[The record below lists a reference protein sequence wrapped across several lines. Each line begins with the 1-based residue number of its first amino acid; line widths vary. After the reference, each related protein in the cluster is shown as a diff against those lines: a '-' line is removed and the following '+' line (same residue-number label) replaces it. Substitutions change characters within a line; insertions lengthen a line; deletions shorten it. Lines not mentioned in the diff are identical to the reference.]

1 MGDDALDMLL
11 GGSRQGRRSR
21 SAGLRVSD
29 ILTMPEEQQALL
41 HWLIRHY
48 EATPDAL
55 ADQLGQALDQTQ
67 PCLDDLLGQGYLYTI
82 DRNGSTYYRVN
93 LAPKSGRQMPTDV
106 WQVLDR
112 DSEQANVFIS
122 YSRRNKEFVQQLHSA
137 LEATGRE
144 VWVDWESIPVAGDW
158 WQEIQLGIELAD
170 TFLFV
175 ISPHSAASKVCGQE
189 IEEALKHNKR
199 LVPVVYEDVLPE
211 QVHPELARLN
221 WIFLRP
227 EDDFQ
232 HGFQRLLAA
241 LDQDLDYV
249 RTHTRLLVRAL
260 DWERH
265 GRDHSYLLRG
275 TDLDRA
281 NEHLAQGN
289 NQEPRPTALHHRYVL
304 ASAEAEAALREGE
317 LERQTAVLAEQRR
330 WLQVVTAISV
340 VAVGMGLT
348 SGILLYR
355 AWQAQDQAELG
366 RWQALHQL
374 TQALDPAEPGDPAD
388 QSVPDLPSSLDQPP
402 LSDQP
407 LEALLIAAQA
417 GLAFQQLPQALQ
429 TPERQAQTYR
439 ALQQALAAVEGHTRD
454 DDGDPSEA
462 NLSILLQSSCTWLSD
477 HRSDLAIPQD
487 DPLWP
492 CP

>member
-1 MGDDALDMLL
+1 MGDDALDILL
-11 GGSRQGRRSR
+11 GGARQERRSR
-21 SAGLRVSD
+21 PAGLRVSD
-29 ILTMPEEQQALL
+29 ILTMPPDQQALL
-41 HWLIRHY
+41 HWLIRNY

-55 ADQLGQALDQTQ
+55 ADQLGQTLDQMQ
-67 PCLDDLLGQGYLYTI
+67 PCLDDLQGQGYLYTL
-82 DRNGSTYYRVN
+82 DRNGSTYYRVK
-93 LAPKSGRQMPTDV
+93 LAPKTGRQMPTDV

-175 ISPHSAASKVCGQE
+175 ISPDSAASKVCGQE

-199 LVPVVYEDVLPE
+199 LVPVVYEDVLPD
-211 QVHPELARLN
+211 QIHPELARLN

-232 HGFQRLLAA
+232 TGFQRLLAA

-249 RTHTRLLVRAL
+249 RAHTRLLVRAL

-275 TDLDRA
+275 ADLDRA

-317 LERQTAVLAEQRR
+317 LERQTAVMAEQRR
-330 WLQVVTAISV
+330 WLRVVTAISV
-340 VAVGMGLT
+340 VAVGVGVV
-348 SGILLYR
+348 SGTLLHR
-355 AWQAQDQAELG
+355 AKQAQAQAELG
-366 RWQALHQL
+366 QWQSLHRL
-374 TQALDPAEPGDPAD
+374 TQVLG
-388 QSVPDLPSSLDQPP
+388 QVDLQTPP
-402 LSDQP
+402 ESAQRDRQF
-407 LEALLIAAQA
+407 ELLLTATQA
-417 GLAFQQLPQALQ
+417 GQVFQQLPQAMQ

-439 ALQQALAAVEGHTRD
+439 ALQQALAALEGNTLD

-462 NLSILLQSSCTWLSD
+462 DLSALLQSSCTWLSD
-477 HRSDLAIPQD
+477 HRSTLAVPQN

>member
-1 MGDDALDMLL
+1 MGDDALDILL
-11 GGSRQGRRSR
+11 GGARQGRRSR

-29 ILTMPEEQQALL
+29 ILTMPEDQQALL

-48 EATPDAL
+48 EATPAAL
-55 ADQLGQALDQTQ
+55 AEALGQTTDQVQ

-82 DRNGSTYYRVN
+82 DRNGQTYYRVK
-93 LAPKSGRQMPTDV
+93 LAPKTGRQMPTDV
-106 WQVLDR
+106 WQVLER
-112 DSEQANVFIS
+112 NSEQANVFIS
-122 YSRRNKEFVQQLHSA
+122 YSRRNKDFVQQLHSA

-175 ISPHSAASKVCGQE
+175 ISPDSAASKVCGQE
-189 IEEALKHNKR
+189 IEEALTHNKR
-199 LVPVVYEDVLPE
+199 LVPVVVEDVSPE
-211 QVHPELARLN
+211 QIHPALARLN

-227 EDDFQ
+227 EDDFEQ
-232 HGFQRLLAA
+232 GLQRLLAA

-265 GRDHSYLLRG
+265 GRDNSYLLRG
-275 TDLDRA
+275 SDLDRA

-317 LERQTAVLAEQRR
+317 LARQTAVMAEQRR
-330 WLQVVTAISV
+330 WLRVVTAISV
-340 VAVGMGLT
+340 VAVGVGVM
-348 SGILLYR
+348 SGTLLHR
-355 AWQAQDQAELG
+355 AKQAQAQAELG
-366 RWQALHQL
+366 QWQALHQL
-374 TQALDPAEPGDPAD
+374 NQVLGSVNLQTPPDLAQQDQRFEVLLTATQAG
-388 QSVPDLPSSLDQPP
+388 QV
-402 LSDQP
+402 
-407 LEALLIAAQA
+407 
-417 GLAFQQLPQALQ
+417 FQQLPQAMQ
-429 TPERQAQTYR
+429 TPERQAQTHR
-439 ALQQALAAVEGHTRD
+439 TLQQALALAQGNPPD
-454 DDGDPSEA
+454 AGNPSEA
-462 NLSILLQSSCTWLSD
+462 DLSALLQRSCTWLRNYQSAP
-477 HRSDLAIPQD
+477 SVSQD
-487 DPLWP
+487 DLRWP